1 MKWLLIFSAALHLC
15 VSPLYAADKPFIP
28 DPAKFA
34 PMAKARYLSGELVY
48 MDAVNRRGGIR
59 IDGGE
64 SGRYWAG
71 PIHYFALLP
80 YATIWQNGA
89 RAALRDLPLGTHMH
103 GWFFLPPKGEEDTI
117 PPIPDSLGYKKL
129 IVPENHALM
138 LADDFTHYANHGQIW
153 KVKGVEIDKEVLERY
168 ADRS

>member
-1 MKWLLIFSAALHLC
+1 MLRRRDFMKWLLIFSAALHLC
-15 VSPLYAADKPFIP
+15 VSPLFAADKPFIP

-34 PMAKARYLSGELVY
+34 PMAKARHLSGELVY

-80 YATIWQNGA
+80 YATIWQNGRFA
-89 RAALRDLPLGTHMH
+89 RSWHKAAARSNESARPSSDRFHPHQFECPHGGSPRPCKPAPRRDVAPSPSART
-103 GWFFLPPKGEEDTI
+103 W
-117 PPIPDSLGYKKL
+117 PDR
-129 IVPENHALM
+129 E
-138 LADDFTHYANHGQIW
+138 
-153 KVKGVEIDKEVLERY
+153 
-168 ADRS
+168 